1 MATWAVYGVLQSS
14 GTLQLNATDHIW
26 LTGTSF
32 SNNVVAGTYQDG
44 THISDSS
51 DIQRDTVSSLNNVKY
66 VTSSTASL
74 NGASAVALSTISQ
87 AHVPLKFI
95 FTNAGSVQT
104 SAAKF
109 YAYDGVTDTNALVGI
124 DFQAA
129 EQGDLT
135 WTAANGSGSALN
147 LGDQGESST
156 HNFYV
161 ILSASPTSPGAKSGS
176 VKLTITYS

>member
-1 MATWAVYGVLQSS
+1 MATWAVYGVLQNGS
-14 GTLQLNATDHIW
+14 TLQLNATDHIW

-44 THISDSS
+44 THISNSN
-51 DIQRDTVSSLNNVKY
+51 DIQRDTASPLNNVKY
-66 VTSSTASL
+66 ITSSTASL
-74 NGASAVALSTISQ
+74 NGASAVALSSIST
-87 AHVPLKFI
+87 ARVPLKFV
-95 FTNAGSVQT
+95 FTNAGSVET

-109 YAYDGVTDTNALVGI
+109 YAYDGVTDANALIGI
-124 DFQAA
+124 DLQAA
-129 EQGDLT
+129 EQGDST
-135 WTAANGSGSALN
+135 WTAANGSGSALS
-147 LGDQGESST
+147 LGNQGESST

>member
-1 MATWAVYGVLQSS
+1 MATWAVYGALQSS

-44 THISDSS
+44 THISDSN
-51 DIQRDTVSSLNNVKY
+51 DVQRDTASPINNVKY

-74 NGASAVALSTISQ
+74 NGASAVALSSISQ
-87 AHVPLKFI
+87 TYVSFKFV
-95 FTNAGSVQT
+95 FSDVGSVAT

-109 YAYDGVTDTNALVGI
+109 YAYDGVTDTTALIGV
-124 DFQAA
+124 DLQAA
-129 EQGDLT
+129 EQGNST
-135 WTAANGSGSALN
+135 WTAANGSGSALSLAN
-147 LGDQGESST
+147 QGASTT

-176 VKLTITYS
+176 VKLTITYA